1 MSNPTN
7 PSPGALDPKE
17 YLLSAIS
24 CIHAGRHSKAE
35 AFIEKALQALAAPG
49 AVPDP
54 KGVQGLEEAL
64 DLVEAAGGTIQ
75 DAVCPAHDKEQIIG
89 YLNQAHDIL
98 DSLLAQAGAA
108 PNGGDELAYA
118 IQIATYGVRKF
129 TNVPTWKPLDTLMG
143 VLSQID
149 NLLAGTPATRAPN
162 GVRGADGESP
172 GPMSS
177 GQRPDVPSIAIRAP
191 DSNQGAGSPAG
202 LDLGAIERRAKAA
215 CPGPWVKTS
224 HQDGRVTYWTVNR
237 GMEDENGNVTL
248 LPGRQLFRVMR
259 SGDEGANDAGF
270 LAHAREDIFALLEIA
285 RAALAAPVALGAA
298 PNGVREAAA
307 LRVCSLLDGFQKEYE
322 YNTLGRKMPGNDL
335 YGDKLMAIVE
345 EVRAALS
352 SPLSVGAALPPELIG
367 DGPCDDCGTAN
378 NIRWFIESETWNKV
392 VREGNPMDAMLCIN
406 CFVKR
411 AALRGID
418 PPAWEL
424 VVEDEF
430 NPGPRRNAPDER
442 SESEPSNSHV
452 TGSEVEGKKGDEAQG
467 PVIDMDGGLIDQS
480 EDYPCPFCTQ
490 PLESHNGYYTC
501 PNKACSFPLG
511 YSKATAGAQGSPTP
525 GAAPEAISDKVW
537 RMLKT
542 AALRGWKRG
551 RMNSDPDHELVAK
564 QVMDDFAKSIPEPI
578 ESESPSAGE
587 PSTPNQEDG
596 E

>member
-1 MSNPTN
+1 MGRMECREEAGGFLIEVDDKPIFTCSRG
-7 PSPGALDPKE
+7 SRALDMSPDITLPLAKSALFALGAK
-17 YLLSAIS
+17 LLRVDERATPV
-24 CIHAGRHSKAE
+24 AGSPAGSIAE
-35 AFIEKALQALAAPG
+35 
-49 AVPDP
+49 
-54 KGVQGLEEAL
+54 
-64 DLVEAAGGTIQ
+64 
-75 DAVCPAHDKEQIIG
+75 
-89 YLNQAHDIL
+89 
-98 DSLLAQAGAA
+98 
-108 PNGGDELAYA
+108 
-118 IQIATYGVRKF
+118 
-129 TNVPTWKPLDTLMG
+129 
-143 VLSQID
+143 
-149 NLLAGTPATRAPN
+149 
-162 GVRGADGESP
+162 ESP

-345 EVRAALS
+345 EARAALS

-511 YSKATAGAQGSPTP
+511 YSKA
-525 GAAPEAISDKVW
+525 
-537 RMLKT
+537 
-542 AALRGWKRG
+542 
-551 RMNSDPDHELVAK
+551 
-564 QVMDDFAKSIPEPI
+564 PI

-587 PSTPNQEDG
+587 PSTPNQEAQP
-596 E
+596 